1 MVEQLP
7 LKRQIA
13 RVRVLA
19 IRIIVTKVLGL
30 SVENPRRLVFT
41 TEQYCLIL
49 YRLYKNIVPR
59 SAHNRKTGFQY
70 WSKAY
75 A

>member
-30 SVENPRRLVFT
+30 SVENPHRLVFT
-41 TEQYCLIL
+41 TEQYCIRAM
-49 YRLYKNIVPR
+49 YIIESVKNDNKR
-59 SAHNRKTGFQY
+59 F
-70 WSKAY
+70 
-75 A
+75 